1 MNQSEGSTPK
11 PEDSNSRQKLH
22 SDESADRLR
31 ETVVCLAN
39 QVRPFPAFYGMSTL
53 QAIELE
59 LPPDLEFQQSADL
72 GCVVLLPNGEI
83 SELDLRMIPGAV
95 GPAEVDQVEQFTEL
109 DMPANQYIAYATL
122 AVRLLSVEIARQNE
136 TIR

>member
-11 PEDSNSRQKLH
+11 PEDSNSRQKLDP
-22 SDESADRLR
+22 DESADRLR
-31 ETVVCLAN
+31 ETVVRLAN

-59 LPPDLEFQQSADL
+59 LPPDLEFQQSADH